1 MAKQYDA
8 IIIGAGQAGVPMAH
22 KLADLN
28 WKVAFIEKEYLG
40 GSCINYGCTPTKT
53 MVASA
58 RVAHVARQA
67 ANYGVNVGDVTVD
80 LAAVVKRKDDLV
92 LSWRHGQQEHV
103 DNRPTLD
110 LYRGHGRFVDAHT
123 VEVNGETLTSDKI
136 IINTGTRPRIIPLE
150 GLGDVEYLT
159 NRNIMDLQEL
169 PESMV
174 FLGGSYLGL
183 EFGQMFQRFGTQ
195 IHLIEYQDRIINR
208 EDPDVSESLQKTL
221 EAEGMKFYLGMSA
234 KLVAKTENGI
244 AVTVEDKDGQE
255 QVIAGEKLFFGIGRT
270 PNTDD
275 LGLDEA
281 GIITD
286 KYGYIQVNEKLETN
300 VPGVWVL
307 GDAKGGP
314 AFTHVSYDDHLILYE
329 NLVNGGDRTT
339 NGRIIPY
346 ALFTDPEM
354 GRVGLSETQARA
366 AGYNLKVGK
375 IPMEWVARAIE
386 RSETNG
392 LMKVVIDADTDQILG
407 ATILGIDGGEVVQ
420 ILMVAMRN
428 QVPWTKF
435 YRDMYIHPT
444 VAEGFFTLMDNVQ
457 DA

>member
-67 ANYGVNVGDVTVD
+67 AKYGVNVSDVTVD

-103 DNRPTLD
+103 DKRPTLD
-110 LYRGHGRFVDAHT
+110 LYRGHGRFLDAHT
-123 VEVNGETLTSDKI
+123 VAVNEETLTSDKI

-150 GLGDVEYLT
+150 GLADVEYLT

-195 IHLIEYQDRIINR
+195 IHLIEYQDRIISR

-234 KLVAKTENGI
+234 KAVTKTENGI
-244 AVTVEDKDGQE
+244 AVMVEDKEGQE
-255 QVIAGEKLFFGIGRT
+255 HVISGEKLFFGIGRT

-281 GIITD
+281 GIATD

-354 GRVGLSETQARA
+354 GRVGLSETQARE

-444 VAEGFFTLMDNVQ
+444 VVEGVFTLMDNVQ
-457 DA
+457 DV

>member
-58 RVAHVARQA
+58 RVAYVARQA
-67 ANYGVNVGDVTVD
+67 AKYGVHVSDVTVD

-103 DNRPTLD
+103 DKRPTLD
-110 LYRGHGRFVDAHT
+110 LYRGHGRFLDAHT
-123 VEVNGETLTSDKI
+123 VAVNEETLTSDKI

-150 GLGDVEYLT
+150 GLADVEYLT

-195 IHLIEYQDRIINR
+195 IHLIEYQDRIISR

-234 KLVAKTENGI
+234 KAVTKTENGI
-244 AVTVEDKDGQE
+244 AVMVEDKEGQE
-255 QVIAGEKLFFGIGRT
+255 HVISGEKLFFGIGRT

-281 GIITD
+281 GIATD

-329 NLVNGGDRTT
+329 NLVNGGERTI

-354 GRVGLSETQARA
+354 GRVGMTETQARK
-366 AGYNLKVGK
+366 AGYNLKIGK
-375 IPMEWVARAIE
+375 IPMEWVARASE
-386 RSETNG
+386 RSETKG
-392 LMKVVIDADTDQILG
+392 LMKIVIDADTDQILG
-407 ATILGIDGGEVVQ
+407 ATILGIEGGEVVQ
-420 ILMVAMRN
+420 ILMMAMRN
-428 QVPWTKF
+428 NVPWTKF
-435 YRDMYIHPT
+435 YQDMYIHPT
-444 VAEGFFTLMDNVQ
+444 VAEGFYTLMDNVA